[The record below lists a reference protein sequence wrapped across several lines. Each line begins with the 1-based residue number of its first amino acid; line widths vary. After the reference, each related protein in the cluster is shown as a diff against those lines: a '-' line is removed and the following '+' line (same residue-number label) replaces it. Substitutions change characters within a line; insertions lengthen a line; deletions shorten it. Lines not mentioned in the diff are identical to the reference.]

1 MLGATGELGRDYRMS
16 GVEEADKRLKPGQV
30 VPGAL
35 REALVLE
42 ERWPSNE
49 WRAMAGLVQLPLKGT
64 GQYVAGSNLAV

>member
-1 MLGATGELGRDYRMS
+1 MLGVTGELGRDYRMS

-42 ERWPSNE
+42 ERWP
-49 WRAMAGLVQLPLKGT
+49 
-64 GQYVAGSNLAV
+64 